1 VKKITIDIP
10 AELKSN
16 IMFRVIVE
24 EKEFS
29 LIENKIG
36 VKFNVPT
43 ILSNEHVIIR
53 DLEIVD
59 NKLSFMIEEL

>member
-1 VKKITIDIP
+1 MKKITIDIP